1 MPQPELLVF
10 RAHEKF
16 DGEGRLTDAVTGEYL
31 GRYLAA
37 FGDWVR
43 RFAPAGR

>member
-1 MPQPELLVF
+1 ELLVF

-16 DGEGRLTDAVTGEYL
+16 DGEGGLTDAPTREFL

-37 FGDWVR
+37 FGDWAK
-43 RFAPAGR
+43 RFRPAA

>member
-16 DGEGRLTDAVTGEYL
+16 DDVGRLTDEATAEHL
-31 GRYLAA
+31 RSYLAA
-37 FGDWVR
+37 LMLWVR
-43 RFAPAGR
+43 RFRRPD

>member
-1 MPQPELLVF
+1 VF

-16 DGEGRLTDAVTGEYL
+16 DPEGRLTDAGTAEYL
-31 GRYLAA
+31 QRYLAA

-43 RFAPAGR
+43 RFV

>member
-10 RAHEKF
+10 KAHEKF
-16 DGEGRLTDAVTGEYL
+16 DAEGKLTDDATARFL

-37 FGDWVR
+37 FAAWVR
-43 RFAPAGR
+43 RFVPDQP

>member
-16 DGEGRLTDAVTGEYL
+16 DAEGQLIDTATGEYL
-31 GRYLAA
+31 QRYLVA
-37 FGDWVR
+37 FGEWVR
-43 RFAPAGR
+43 RFA